1 MLVGLSRSVDPNGQT
16 GGHTGLAS
24 DPWVPLRNIPALELA
39 RLWGAR
45 GGGYGQALLPGP
57 VAVNAQLGGRRELSA
72 SKPPLFLQTIWP
84 AWLGLTQPL
93 VLSVSL
99 GLPWLRAWWELE
111 PWQLSLQATGWTV
124 S

>member
-1 MLVGLSRSVDPNGQT
+1 MILGF
-16 GGHTGLAS
+16 
-24 DPWVPLRNIPALELA
+24 
-39 RLWGAR
+39 LWGTSQLRSLPGSGEPRA
-45 GGGYGQALLPGP
+45 GGYGQALLPGP